1 MDRRQRKMCKRDRS
15 KGVET
20 ALMKDTQEVY
30 HLVDRAI
37 DEAMVNGRLLFKM
50 YNYLK
55 AGKWT
60 RRETNEFIESQTAAN
75 LSDLVQELDDY
86 IKGGDKTLRE
96 GYGFIGKPQARKLRK
111 YFYGILEDAW
121 KYHAERKP
129 GRKKKVTK

>member
-1 MDRRQRKMCKRDRS
+1 
-15 KGVET
+15 
-20 ALMKDTQEVY
+20 MKDTQEVY

-96 GYGFIGKPQARKLRK
+96 GYGFIGKPQARTLRK

-129 GRKKKVTK
+129 GRKNKVNK